1 MTISRAW
8 RQALYV
14 VAGTTLLRLIIGAL
28 VPLFPDETYYWDWS
42 RSLQAGYFDHPPM
55 IALLVRAGT
64 TIFGDTPFGVRFFP
78 ILAGGATAYAIAL
91 TARALAD
98 DEAGRLAAIVFS
110 VLPIAAAGFV
120 LATPDAPMLCA
131 LAWTLYAVVRALL
144 VGVDGA
150 DQPSRAD
157 SGRRTG
163 AAVGVPVSATVWWCL
178 AGLCIGLAMASKF
191 TSVLV
196 PLAIAIACLLHG
208 RLQNRLG
215 ERGPYLAVVI
225 ASLVLLPVLIW
236 NWQNDWVS
244 FVFQLGHGLG
254 EPKGGA
260 LGALNREAQLV
271 GGQLGLVSPI
281 LFYFVVRSIKRG
293 FDQTPDGIRVA
304 LAVIP
309 VVCFAFFFYSAT
321 RRNVEAN
328 WPAIAWLPAVILL
341 AIDAPYSARAAKW
354 LNGGV
359 ALAAVLSGIIY
370 IHTLVPIL
378 PLRADR
384 DQVAKAFGWDQ
395 LANVVDH
402 RKEYVESRA
411 ALGVAKV
418 WVAAERYQDA
428 SELAFH
434 LNGHPHVL
442 SLNLMGRANQYDL
455 WPSFTDVAK
464 SGDGLMLVLADQ
476 IGEPAEIRRLSCCF
490 RIDQGQS
497 VALMRGED
505 FVQRKRLWLLRSW
518 NGEWPQRI
526 QPFPWTN

>member
-14 VAGTTLLRLIIGAL
+14 IAGTTLLRLIIGAV

-64 TIFGDTPFGVRFFP
+64 TLFGDTPFGVRLFP
-78 ILAGGATAYAIAL
+78 ILAGSATAYAIAL

-98 DEAGRLAAIVFS
+98 DEAARLAAIVFS

-144 VGVDGA
+144 VGVD
-150 DQPSRAD
+150 R
-157 SGRRTG
+157 
-163 AAVGVPVSATVWWCL
+163 VSNESPTKWWCL
-178 AGLCIGLAMASKF
+178 AGLCIGLAMATKF

-196 PLAIAIACLLHG
+196 PMAIAIAFLLHG

-236 NWQNDWVS
+236 NWQHDWVS

-254 EPKGGA
+254 ESKGGA
-260 LGALNREAQLV
+260 LGAFNREVQLV
-271 GGQLGLVSPI
+271 GGQIGLVSPI
-281 LFYFVVRSIKRG
+281 LFYFVVRAIKRG
-293 FDQTPDGIRVA
+293 FDPTPDGIRIV

-321 RRNVEAN
+321 RRSVEAN
-328 WPAIAWLPAVILL
+328 WPAIAWLPAVVLL
-341 AIDAPYSARAAKW
+341 AIDAPYSERATKW
-354 LNGGV
+354 LHSGI
-359 ALAAVLSGIIY
+359 ALAALLSGIIY
-370 IHTLVPIL
+370 VHTLVPVL

-395 LANVVDH
+395 LASVVDH
-402 RKEYVESRA
+402 RKDYVENRA
-411 ALGVAKV
+411 ALGVAKL

-434 LNGHPHVL
+434 LSGHPHVL

-464 SGDGLMLVLADQ
+464 SGDGLMLVLDDQ
-476 IGEPAEIRRLSCCF
+476 SGEPAEIRRLSCCF

-497 VALMRGED
+497 VALMRGND
-505 FVQRKRLWLLRSW
+505 FVQRKRLWLLRNW